1 MQKKVYMLIKVLFVL
16 LILDARVISWY
27 FDLVLFL

>member
-16 LILDARVISWY
+16 LILDARVSSWY